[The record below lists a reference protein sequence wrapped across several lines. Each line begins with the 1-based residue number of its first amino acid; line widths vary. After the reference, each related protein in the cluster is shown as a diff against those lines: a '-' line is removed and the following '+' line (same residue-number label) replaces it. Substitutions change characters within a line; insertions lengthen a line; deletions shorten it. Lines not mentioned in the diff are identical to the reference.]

1 MSKIKIMCTSTG
13 CIEYAPERY
22 HNLGIEIIRV
32 HVLFNGK
39 EYREGLDLEPE
50 TFYRELETIEDPKK
64 HLPSTAMPDTE
75 EITGAFEKAIEEG
88 YDEAIVLTL
97 SSGLGGTY
105 NKIRLLAEDYQDRI
119 RIHVVDTKITCFG
132 EGFLA
137 IKAAEFAKAGM
148 TSEQIL
154 KEIEWMMR
162 RQVFIGVDGKLD
174 YLIYNGRLKGGKAFM
189 GKMLS
194 ICPVV
199 HFSPEDEIVALETV
213 RTPKKALARTCEIV
227 REKIGNR
234 SPEDY
239 LLWHVYTGPSLLEA
253 LKEIEEKQEL
263 HTNHED
269 VIMSPVSGCHNGPW
283 LAGYGLVFLRRADE
297 PALDAFFTRV
307 IY

>member
-22 HNLGIEIIRV
+22 RSLGIEIIRI

-39 EYREGLDLEPE
+39 EYREGLDLDPVE
-50 TFYRELETIEDPKK
+50 FYRQLETIEDPKN

-75 EITGAFEKAIEEG
+75 EITGAFDKAVAEG

-97 SSGLGGTY
+97 SSGLGGTW
-105 NKIRLLAEDYQDRI
+105 NKIRLLAEEYQDRI

-137 IKAAEFAKAGM
+137 VKAAEYAKAGM
-148 TSEQIL
+148 DSEQIL
-154 KEIEWMMR
+154 KEIAWMMR

-199 HFSPEDEIVALETV
+199 HFNPEGEIVALESV
-213 RTPKKALARTCEIV
+213 RTPRKALTRTCEIV
-227 REKIGNR
+227 RETIGDR

-239 LLWHVYTGPSLLEA
+239 LLWHVYTGPSLLET
-253 LKEIEEKQEL
+253 LKEIEEKQDF

-283 LAGYGLVFLRRADE
+283 LAGYGLVFLRRGDE
-297 PALDAFFTRV
+297 PLDS
-307 IY
+307 

>member
-1 MSKIKIMCTSTG
+1 MCTSTG

-22 HNLGIEIIRV
+22 RNLGIEIIRI

-39 EYREGLDLEPE
+39 EYREGLDLEPVA
-50 TFYRELETIEDPKK
+50 FYRELETIDDPKN

-75 EITGAFEKAIEEG
+75 EITGAFEKAIVEG
-88 YDEAIVLTL
+88 YNEAIVLTL

-105 NKIRLLAEDYQDRI
+105 NKIRLLAEDYQNRI
-119 RIHVVDTKITCFG
+119 RIHVIDTRITCFG
-132 EGFLA
+132 EGLLA
-137 IKAAEFAKAGM
+137 VKAAEFAKAGM
-148 TSEQIL
+148 DSEQIL
-154 KEIEWMMR
+154 KEITWMMR

-199 HFSPEDEIVALETV
+199 HFNPEGEIVALESV
-213 RTPKKALARTCEIV
+213 RTPRKALTRTCEII
-227 REKIGNR
+227 REKIGDR

-239 LLWHVYTGPSLLEA
+239 LLWHVYTGPSLLET
-253 LKEIEEKQEL
+253 LKEIEEKQGL
-263 HTNHED
+263 KTNHED

-283 LAGYGLVFLRRADE
+283 LAGYGLAFIRRADE
-297 PALDAFFTRV
+297 PLEK
-307 IY
+307 

>member
-1 MSKIKIMCTSTG
+1 MCTSTG

-22 HNLGIEIIRV
+22 RNLGIEIIRI

-39 EYREGLDLEPE
+39 EYREGLDLEPVA
-50 TFYRELETIEDPKK
+50 FYRELETIDDPKN

-75 EITGAFEKAIEEG
+75 EITGAFEKAIVEG
-88 YDEAIVLTL
+88 YNEAIVLTL

-105 NKIRLLAEDYQDRI
+105 NKIWLLAEDYQNRI
-119 RIHVVDTKITCFG
+119 RIHVIDTRITCFG
-132 EGFLA
+132 EGLLA
-137 IKAAEFAKAGM
+137 VKAAEFAKAGM
-148 TSEQIL
+148 DSEQIL
-154 KEIEWMMR
+154 KEITWMMR

-199 HFSPEDEIVALETV
+199 HFNPEGEIVALESV
-213 RTPKKALARTCEIV
+213 RTPRKALTRTCEII
-227 REKIGNR
+227 REKIGDR

-239 LLWHVYTGPSLLEA
+239 LLWHVYTGPSLLET
-253 LKEIEEKQEL
+253 LKEIEEKQGL
-263 HTNHED
+263 KTNHED

-283 LAGYGLVFLRRADE
+283 LAGYGLAFIRRADE
-297 PALDAFFTRV
+297 PLEK
-307 IY
+307 